1 MSLWECGIDG
11 CEARFETVED
21 AIIHQ
26 TTEHDRHECE
36 VCGTVV
42 PEGYFAIRHAFEEHT
57 RAEFI
62 RAYDGNSDAVRERE
76 RIKSEIEDEAD
87 LEAVIKKLREK
98 GALK

>member
-1 MSLWECGIDG
+1 MSLWECGIEG
-11 CEARFETVED
+11 CDARFESVED

-76 RIKSEIEDEAD
+76 QIKADIEEEAD
-87 LEAVIKKLREK
+87 LESVIEQLRER
-98 GALK
+98 GAL

>member
-1 MSLWECGIDG
+1 MSRWACGIEGCDG
-11 CEARFETVED
+11 RFERVED
-21 AIIHQ
+21 AIVHQ
-26 TTEHDRHECE
+26 TAEHDRHECE

-62 RAYDGNSDAVRERE
+62 RAYDGDSDAVRERE
-76 RIKSEIEDEAD
+76 RIKDQIEAEAD
-87 LEAVIKKLREK
+87 LQTVVETLREQ